1 MKPVSIPEQVL
12 SQTAPALVVS
22 VARGEVAFFIAETAW
37 GLAKYP
43 RICPVEMRFGTWEL
57 DPVTLV
63 AVVLRLAQSDA
74 CTFDYWIDTQS
85 PEGVRILQS
94 LAAQNEIDVHLVTTE
109 LARSLR
115 VKNPAVIEAA
125 SLVDQLRTG
134 RRWTPTE
141 YMDAFARINKL
152 YPTAPVLWR
161 GCAPEKRSG

>member
-12 SQTAPALVVS
+12 AQTAPALVIS
-22 VARGEVAFFIAETAW
+22 VVRGEVAFFIAETVW
-37 GLAKYP
+37 GLARYP
-43 RICPVEMRFGTWEL
+43 RTCPVEMRFGTWNI
-57 DPVTLV
+57 DQVTLV

-74 CTFDYWIDTQS
+74 CTFDYWIDAQS

-94 LAAQNEIDVHLVTTE
+94 LAAQSEIDVHLVTTE

-125 SLVDQLRTG
+125 GLVDQLRTG
-134 RRWTPTE
+134 RRWTPAE

-161 GCAPEKRSG
+161 GCAPEKRGG